1 MVPAVLRRVIVKV
14 RNAKKRNENN
24 DTSSH
29 PVHTDCVS
37 LLVFIIPA
45 RGNLY
50 VFCHVFSGVRSHEEV
65 EYFFYNYRTN
75 RHR

>member
-1 MVPAVLRRVIVKV
+1 M
-14 RNAKKRNENN
+14 
-24 DTSSH
+24 SSH

-50 VFCHVFSGVRSHEEV
+50 VFCHVFSGVRSHGEV
-65 EYFFYNYRTN
+65 EYFFLIIATTDIDNDRQIQK
-75 RHR
+75 